1 MGQHVLQ
8 QSTLSNFESLW
19 RGFRTNKS
27 QNLITFFLSFFDV
40 DGYDKRARQAK
51 TVMEMMSAYYTTALQ
66 LYQLQVQQFNNT
78 HPSDPWTEKAQAS
91 IILFKVSVS

>member
-1 MGQHVLQ
+1 MTGQDGDGDDV
-8 QSTLSNFESLW
+8 SLLY
-19 RGFRTNKS
+19 S
-27 QNLITFFLSFFDV
+27 
-40 DGYDKRARQAK
+40 
-51 TVMEMMSAYYTTALQ
+51 TALQ